1 MLQIIYLYF
10 AVIFL
15 SKNHGLMNKTALIT
29 GAAGGIGL
37 ELAKLM
43 ARDSY
48 DLVLVDKRLILPEV
62 TQNLYDIADNIE
74 IKTIVKDL
82 TKPESAQEIFEELQ
96 KEKIVIE
103 VLINNAGF
111 GNYGDF
117 NDTKWEI
124 ELKMLQLHVISV
136 THMTKLFLKGMLE
149 RKSGKIMNVSSTAA
163 FQPSPLMAIYFASKA
178 YILHFSEAIANEV
191 KGTGVT
197 VTVLCPGATKT
208 GFQEIINV
216 GMPDYAD
223 TSWVYS
229 TPQAVARYG
238 YKAMKKGKVVAIHRF
253 INYLTANLVR
263 FLPRNTVTNLT
274 RKVQEKNHAT
284 LMKSN

>member
-1 MLQIIYLYF
+1 MR
-10 AVIFL
+10 
-15 SKNHGLMNKTALIT
+15 NTALIT

-48 DLVLVDKRLILPEV
+48 DLVLIDQRYDLP
-62 TQNLYDIADNIE
+62 DITKDLLTINPAINIK
-74 IKTIVKDL
+74 IIVKDL
-82 TKPESAQEIFEELQ
+82 TKPGVAKDIYEELQ
-96 KEKIVIE
+96 NEKIIID

-111 GNYGDF
+111 GHYGEF
-117 NDTKWEI
+117 NETDWEI
-124 ELKMLQLHVISV
+124 ELKMLKLHVITL

-149 RKSGKIMNVSSTAA
+149 RKKGKIMNVASMAA
-163 FQPSPLMAIYFASKA
+163 FQPSPLMSVYFASKA

-191 KGTGVT
+191 RGTGVT

-208 GFQEIINV
+208 GFQETINT

-223 TSWVYS
+223 KSWVYA
-229 TPQAVARYG
+229 TPAAVAKYG
-238 YKAMKKGKVVAIHRF
+238 YRAMNRGKVVAIHRF
-253 INYLTANLVR
+253 VNYLTAILIR

-274 RKVQEKNHAT
+274 RRIQEKNHANY
-284 LMKSN
+284 MKSN

>member
-1 MLQIIYLYF
+1 
-10 AVIFL
+10 
-15 SKNHGLMNKTALIT
+15 MNKTALIT
-29 GAAGGIGL
+29 GSASGIGF

-43 ARDSY
+43 AEDSY
-48 DLVLVDKRLILPEV
+48 NLVLVDKNESLSEASHSLNN
-62 TQNLYDIADNIE
+62 TAGNIQ
-74 IKTIVKDL
+74 IKTLIKDL
-82 TKPESAQEIFEELQ
+82 TQPDSAQEIFEELQ
-96 KEKIVIE
+96 KEKIVID

-117 NDTKWEI
+117 ADTGWEI
-124 ELKMLQLHVISV
+124 ELKMLQLHVISL

-149 RKSGKIMNVSSTAA
+149 RKSGKIMNVSSMAA
-163 FQPSPLMAIYFASKA
+163 FQPSPLMAVYFASKA

-208 GFQEIINV
+208 GFQETINV

-238 YKAMKKGKVVAIHRF
+238 YRAMKKGKVVAIHRF
-253 INYLTANLVR
+253 INYLTANLIR

-274 RKVQEKNHAT
+274 RKVQEKNHAH
-284 LMKSN
+284 LKERN